1 MVSVFLWSQ
10 VKHRVYE
17 HDCYFIYHPRKLS
30 ISFSINFFFSKFYL
44 CFLDELVRILFL
56 TSVLMFA
63 YCWELV
69 SK

>member
-1 MVSVFLWSQ
+1 MIVILFIIQGSFLFHLAS
-10 VKHRVYE
+10 
-17 HDCYFIYHPRKLS
+17 
-30 ISFSINFFFSKFYL
+30 NFFFAKFYL

-63 YCWELV
+63 YCWEHV